1 MLSKEIF
8 YLTPVLVPESS
19 AASKIII
26 ANAKLI
32 QLLNYNVTI
41 FSGLDAGEQFNA
53 EGVPIITT
61 GIKIK
66 EKKGIK
72 KLISYKKS
80 VKYFLEILIK
90 RHKQKLYN
98 FIYSKILD
106 RDLTED
112 VFQDTFIKVIRT
124 LKLGNYN
131 EEGKF
136 VSWVMRIAHNL
147 VIDHFRKNKRLQK
160 FQSSEN
166 FDIFSVLKDNALDA
180 EDSLIKNQI
189 DNDVRDLIELLPND
203 QKEVLIYRFYN
214 DLSFKEIS
222 YKTGVSINTSL
233 GRMRYALINLRSI
246 ISRKNI
252 SLTK

>member
-1 MLSKEIF
+1 
-8 YLTPVLVPESS
+8 
-19 AASKIII
+19 
-26 ANAKLI
+26 
-32 QLLNYNVTI
+32 
-41 FSGLDAGEQFNA
+41 
-53 EGVPIITT
+53 
-61 GIKIK
+61 
-66 EKKGIK
+66 
-72 KLISYKKS
+72 
-80 VKYFLEILIK
+80 
-90 RHKQKLYN
+90 
-98 FIYSKILD
+98 
-106 RDLTED
+106 
-112 VFQDTFIKVIRT
+112 
-124 LKLGNYN
+124 LGNYN

-166 FDIFSVLKDNALDA
+166 FDIFSVLRDNTLGA
-180 EDSLIKNQI
+180 EDTLIKNQI

-246 ISRKNI
+246 ISKKNI